1 MAEKKMARVTKQELI
16 KMLAEKNQLTLK
28 EAATHVNE
36 VLDIMTDV
44 LSQKQGIS
52 LIGFGAFNVTKR
64 AARIG
69 KNPSNGEDIKIP
81 ARNVI
86 GFKPAVALKE
96 AVNKKATRKS
106 KK

>member
-1 MAEKKMARVTKQELI
+1 MAEKKVEKVNKQELV

-52 LIGFGAFNVTKR
+52 FVGFGSFTVTKR

-69 KNPSNGEDIKIP
+69 KNPATGEELKIP

-86 GFKPAVALKE
+86 GFKPSIPLKE
-96 AVNKKATRKS
+96 AVNKKAT
-106 KK
+106 KKTKK

>member
-1 MAEKKMARVTKQELI
+1 MAEKKVAKVTKQELI
-16 KMLAEKNQLTLK
+16 KMMAEKNQLTLK
-28 EAATHVNE
+28 EAGAHVNE

-52 LIGFGAFNVTKR
+52 LIGFGAFTVTKR

-69 KNPSNGEDIKIP
+69 KNPSTGEDIKIS
-81 ARNVI
+81 AHNVI

-96 AVNKKATRKS
+96 AVNKKATKKS